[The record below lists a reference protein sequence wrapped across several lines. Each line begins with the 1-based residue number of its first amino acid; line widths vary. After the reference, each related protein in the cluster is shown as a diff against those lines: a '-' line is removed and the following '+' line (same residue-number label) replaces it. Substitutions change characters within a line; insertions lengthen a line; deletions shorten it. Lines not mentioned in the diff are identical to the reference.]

1 MTKMKKKK
9 LYISSVDRSEKFLA
23 RNIIGGGFR
32 TPRKGLINLNSTD
45 DLARM

>member
-1 MTKMKKKK
+1 MKRKRM
-9 LYISSVDRSEKFLA
+9 SDVDDDERFLA

-32 TPRKGLINLNSTD
+32 IPRKGLINLNNTD

>member
-1 MTKMKKKK
+1 MKR
-9 LYISSVDRSEKFLA
+9 SQVDRSEKFLA
-23 RNIIGGGFR
+23 QNIIGGGFR

>member
-1 MTKMKKKK
+1 MHKKRM
-9 LYISSVDRSEKFLA
+9 SDVDRDERFLA
-23 RNIIGGGFR
+23 QNVIGTGRFR

>member
-1 MTKMKKKK
+1 MKRRMR
-9 LYISSVDRSEKFLA
+9 SDVDDDEKFLA

-32 TPRKGLINLNSTD
+32 RPRKGLINLNNTD